1 MNAHLSRLLPLLAG
15 AAFAAPALPAQ
26 DVSQPVALRARDVRE
41 EQRHISDYL
50 TYSASDLQT
59 GLERAGGN
67 NLDLATVSGLHAVAQ
82 LLQCSKL
89 MDNDPQHVEQIHSW
103 FDSDYT
109 RAELRNTFFG
119 ILKPRYDDLEE
130 RIDAFAHSLKDRGY
144 SAVLYTINKLRAW
157 NNTADPGAKDQLE
170 HEITQVVTDVSR
182 AATSRPGGGS
192 DASTGL
198 SAGGESGGGGG
209 SGGFAPLG
217 GSYTPGQGGTVALG
231 NGLNAF
237 PGAGGVTVQDGYG
250 HQALIPGATLNPD
263 GTARLADGRTVDL
276 RNAALDPSGNV
287 RLADGEVLGQNGG
300 GSGGGF
306 GAAPL
311 PDANS
316 RFVSPDGSE
325 IVIPADF
332 NWKDGVAT
340 GIEKVYVGGRGDR
353 LIRETKVTFRPT
365 PAPNQPN
372 TYVVAR
378 ENGESRSWQF
388 DVTTVPGS
396 ERKSTGSLTA
406 SLELADRRGNAGFTV
421 DNWTIN
427 GPAGSPALGGSP
439 GNTTT
444 ATFTAS
450 GEYTVEVTGRTDW
463 GSAFTIKKTLPVG
476 VD

>member
-1 MNAHLSRLLPLLAG
+1 
-15 AAFAAPALPAQ
+15 
-26 DVSQPVALRARDVRE
+26 VSQPVALKARDVRE

-109 RAELRNTFFG
+109 RSDLRNTFFG

-130 RIDAFAHSLKDRGY
+130 RIDGFARSLKDRGY

-157 NNTADPGAKDQLE
+157 NNTADQGAKAQLE
-170 HEITQVVTDVSR
+170 HEIDQVVTDVSR
-182 AATSRPGGGS
+182 EATAHPGGGS
-192 DASTGL
+192 DANTGL
-198 SAGGESGGGGG
+198 SANSDHGAGGGGS

-217 GSYTPGQGGTVALG
+217 GNFGPGQGGTVQLG
-231 NGLNAF
+231 NGLSAF

-250 HQALIPGATLNPD
+250 HQASLPGATLNPD
-263 GTARLADGRTVDL
+263 GSARLADGRTVDL
-276 RNAALDPSGNV
+276 HNASIDPNGKV
-287 RLADGEVLGQNGG
+287 HLANGETLGQNGAA
-300 GSGGGF
+300 GS
-306 GAAPL
+306 AL

-316 RFVSPDGSE
+316 HFVAADGSE
-325 IVIPADF
+325 LVIPADF

-340 GIEKVYVGGRGDR
+340 GIEKVYVGGRGER
-353 LIRETKVTFRPT
+353 LIRETKVTFRPA

-378 ENGESRSWQF
+378 ENGETRSWQF
-388 DVTTVPGS
+388 DVTTVSGS
-396 ERKSTGSLTA
+396 EKKSTGSLTA
-406 SLELADRRGNAGFTV
+406 SLELADRRGNSGYTV
-421 DNWTIN
+421 ENWSIN
-427 GPAGSPALGGSP
+427 GPAGSPSLGGSP
-439 GNTTT
+439 GNQTT

-450 GEYTVEVTGRTDW
+450 GEYAVEVSGQTDW
-463 GSAFTIKKTLPVG
+463 GSAFVIRKTLPVG